1 MRIRVPSKFAQVEAR
16 SEIYQSLKTQS
27 EDEAKARFILKK
39 RALVNDWQARLSRDG
54 SDTTPDTFDAAL
66 SLLDNL
72 NISYR
77 PMDELIT
84 GPINELLARIDAA
97 AALGAESTAIPAA
110 LGALK
115 FPKTLVSE
123 MPPIIEEQKKAD
135 IASKNK
141 RQLRM
146 WRNKYL
152 QAATSFVEIVKEKSV
167 PDITEQDAM
176 IYRKYWKGRRDRGE
190 ITTNYANKKMRFMRQ
205 LVDAYY
211 ERFDVPPSQRNNPF
225 SGSSIETLTVE
236 TTAGGRKLA
245 FPMPWVQKVLIEQ
258 KGLDGLNSQARDIAS
273 ISAECGSRQSEI
285 FDVPP
290 ADIHLNHPIPH
301 IKLQIVLD
309 PEFRRELK
317 NAASKRP
324 VVLLGVGLEVMK
336 RHPEGF
342 SRYRANDGYSATV
355 NKFMRKN
362 NLFPPTPDGET
373 GNYSMSCTR
382 HTFEDRMVYAKM
394 TNEERAYLMGHS
406 IGKVRGRPVYGST
419 PDLQMRALYQ
429 EMVSFPTDRW
439 QPRPI
444 AELREEID
452 RLVTELGFRVT

>member
-1 MRIRVPSKFAQVEAR
+1 MRIRVPIKFAEVEAR
-16 SEIYQSLKTQS
+16 SEIYQSLKTKC
-27 EDEAKARFILKK
+27 EDEAKARFVLKK
-39 RALVNDWQARLSRDG
+39 RALVNDWEARLSRG
-54 SDTTPDTFDAAL
+54 GGGTKPDAFDAAL
-66 SLLDNL
+66 SLLENM

-97 AALGAESTAIPAA
+97 AEFGPESAAFPAA

-115 FPKTLVSE
+115 FPKTLISE
-123 MPPIIEEQKKAD
+123 MPSIIEEQKKAE
-135 IASKNK
+135 ISSKNK
-141 RQLRM
+141 RQLRV

-167 PDITEQDAM
+167 PDISEHDAL

-190 ITTNYANKKMRFMRQ
+190 ITTNYVNKKLRFMRQ
-205 LVDAYY
+205 LVNAYY

-225 SGSSIETLTVE
+225 TGSSIETLNVE
-236 TTAGGRKLA
+236 LTTGDRKLA

-258 KGLDGLNSQARDIAS
+258 EGLDGLNSQARDIAS
-273 ISAECGSRQSEI
+273 ISAECGGRQSEI

-290 ADIHLNHPIPH
+290 SDIYLNHPIPH
-301 IKLQIVLD
+301 IQLQIVLD
-309 PEFRRELK
+309 PEFKRELK

-324 VVLLGVGLEVMK
+324 VVLLGVALEVMK
-336 RHPEGF
+336 RHPNGF
-342 SRYRANDGYSATV
+342 SRYRGKDGYSAAV
-355 NKFMRKN
+355 NKYMRQN
-362 NLFPPTPDGET
+362 NLFPPTPDGQT
-373 GNYSMSCTR
+373 GKYTMSCTR

-406 IGKVRGRPVYGST
+406 IGNIRGRPVYGST
-419 PDLQMRALYQ
+419 PDLKMRALYQ

-452 RLVTELGFRVT
+452 RLATELGFRVT